1 LKRPS
6 FQFYPGD
13 WFHDASLRAC
23 SLAARGLWADMLCI
37 MHQGTPYGH
46 LTLPATGE
54 DGRKDVLRPIL
65 PHILARMVG
74 TSTEDVQRLLEE
86 LESAGV
92 FSRSEDGII
101 YSRRMVK
108 DERLRESRANG
119 GIQSLNN
126 PNVPRPRDDRK
137 DTLEGSFP
145 PSFGGS
151 PSSSSSSS
159 SSKNIIS
166 NPSGFDDAVKV
177 IFDHYLERTG
187 RNPKTYEFTAMRK
200 RKGVARLREC
210 LRKTGGDLAKAVDL
224 MQIAIEGLVASDFHM
239 GGDPKSGGK
248 KYCDWEKHVF
258 KSYEQME
265 GWWNRV
271 SQLPARSNGHGL
283 AEVCA

>member
-1 LKRPS
+1 
-6 FQFYPGD
+6 
-13 WFHDASLRAC
+13 
-23 SLAARGLWADMLCI
+23 MLCI

-92 FSRSEDGII
+92 FSRTEDGVI

-126 PNVPRPRDDRK
+126 PNVPRPKDDRK
-137 DTLEGSFP
+137 DTSEVSFP

-159 SSKNIIS
+159 KNTIS
-166 NPSGFDDAVKV
+166 NPDGFDDAVKV
-177 IFDHYLERTG
+177 IFGYYLERTG

-200 RKGVARLREC
+200 KRGIARLRDC
-210 LRKTGGDLAKAVDL
+210 LRKTHGDLGKAKELMRIAVD
-224 MQIAIEGLVASDFHM
+224 GLVASDFHM
-239 GGDPKSGGK
+239 GSDPKSAGK
-248 KYCDWEKHVF
+248 KYCDWENHLF

-265 GWWNRV
+265 GWWNKV
-271 SQLPARSNGHGL
+271 PQLPVRSNGHGP